1 LISPRST
8 IAFLGR
14 FFNMLSFRVAKSD
27 MMVMTLDKAH
37 VARRQVGLR
46 WRCSSKIW
54 RSELERQAMKEFFV
68 LSLTMTLAAGTA
80 TAIKAHTISRTQAR
94 ETEQA
99 RTRFKCVTNKVIMTD
114 KAGLKGSVQVEQHMT
129 FSIDDA
135 AKAFIFS
142 DGRPLRVT
150 RFDKS
155 WISGNSEDIQ
165 YEFNRADGTL
175 TYAGSTTKDNVTTT
189 IVGSGV
195 CEDASTEKT

>member
-1 LISPRST
+1 
-8 IAFLGR
+8 
-14 FFNMLSFRVAKSD
+14 
-27 MMVMTLDKAH
+27 
-37 VARRQVGLR
+37 
-46 WRCSSKIW
+46 
-54 RSELERQAMKEFFV
+54 MKKLVV

-80 TAIKAHTISRTQAR
+80 TVITAYPMSRTHGR

-99 RTRFKCVTNKVIMTD
+99 RAQFKCVTTKVIMTA
-114 KAGLKGSVQVEQHMT
+114 KAGLKSSVQVEEHMT

-165 YEFNRADGTL
+165 YEFNRADGSL

-189 IVGSGV
+189 IVGSGL
-195 CEDASTEKT
+195 CAEASTGNT

>member
-1 LISPRST
+1 
-8 IAFLGR
+8 
-14 FFNMLSFRVAKSD
+14 
-27 MMVMTLDKAH
+27 
-37 VARRQVGLR
+37 
-46 WRCSSKIW
+46 
-54 RSELERQAMKEFFV
+54 MKEFFV

-80 TAIKAHTISRTQAR
+80 TAITAHTISRTQAR

-99 RTRFKCVTNKVIMTD
+99 PETEQARTRFKCVTTKVIMTD
-114 KAGLKGSVQVEQHMT
+114 KAGLKGSVQVEEHMT

-135 AKAFIFS
+135 AEAFIFS

-189 IVGSGV
+189 VVGSGL
-195 CEDASTEKT
+195 CEEASTEKT